1 MLLLSSID
9 DYVGL
14 NNSVR
19 AIDAYVGTL
28 DLLDLGFKNTQLA
41 GGAGRPPYEPAVLLK
56 LYLYGYLQ
64 GFRSS

>member
-28 DLLDLGFKNTQLA
+28 DLLDLGFKNTQLD
-41 GGAGRPPYEPAVLLK
+41 GHLTSQQYC
-56 LYLYGYLQ
+56 
-64 GFRSS
+64 